1 MVSWDRPRQ
10 TGLASRA
17 AARIARRPDSPQIP
31 DSPAGIS
38 QYLATAANAFDHA
51 VKRRVLAIDW
61 IVRIT
66 RQVVLRGYLIGP
78 RLTVAEGWLRP
89 AFVVRVRRW
98 SWCGWISRTSRLRN
112 RHRSVDQGQQRYRRD
127 QLSHDGS
134 PESGPL
140 SRFMIAVNSTQISR
154 FVQMFQARAG
164 AARSES
170 ATGN

>member
-61 IVRIT
+61 IVRIIH
-66 RQVVLRGYLIGP
+66 QVLLRGHLINT
-78 RLTVAEGWLRP
+78 RLSMPDRRLRYRLL
-89 AFVVRVRRW
+89 VRAHQR
-98 SWCGWISRTSRLRN
+98 SWGWISRTSRLCN

-127 QLSHDGS
+127 QLSHDGVS
-134 PESGPL
+134 RVWGPL
-140 SRFMIAVNSTQISR
+140 LTFMV
-154 FVQMFQARAG
+154 AG
-164 AARSES
+164 SLDHNANLTFR
-170 ATGN
+170 

>member
-51 VKRRVLAIDW
+51 IKRRVLAIDW

-66 RQVVLRGYLIGP
+66 RQVLLQGHLISARLAMSDRRLRY
-78 RLTVAEGWLRP
+78 RLL
-89 AFVVRVRRW
+89 VRSHQR
-98 SWCGWISRTSRLRN
+98 SWGWISRTNRLRN

-127 QLSHDGS
+127 QLSHVRF
-134 PESGPL
+134 PEL
-140 SRFMIAVNSTQISR
+140 
-154 FVQMFQARAG
+154 
-164 AARSES
+164 
-170 ATGN
+170 

>member
-61 IVRIT
+61 IVRISH
-66 RQVVLRGYLIGP
+66 QVFLRGHLIST
-78 RLTVAEGWLRP
+78 RLAVADRCLRQQLL
-89 AFVVRVRRW
+89 VRVRRW
-98 SWCGWISRTSRLRN
+98 RWCGWISRTNRLRN
-112 RHRSVDQGQQRYRRD
+112 RHRSVDQGQQRYRSEE
-127 QLSHDGS
+127 LSHVRF
-134 PESGPL
+134 PELGL
-140 SRFMIAVNSTQISR
+140 THDH
-154 FVQMFQARAG
+154 
-164 AARSES
+164 
-170 ATGN
+170 GN